1 MPPKLEKEIRDQ
13 KVEKGEQFKI
23 KIPFSGTGPFDFK
36 VKANGRELRE
46 GERIKIS
53 TFDDYITLI
62 VKGVV
67 CEACCLGLGVC
78 IVCVFVWCLCVFV
91 WCVRMGVHA
100 CVCACMCVC
109 LCVYICVL

>member
-53 TFDDYITLI
+53 IFDDYITLI
-62 VKGVV
+62 VKGIV
-67 CEACCLGLGVC
+67 CEACCLGLGVWC
-78 IVCVFVWCLCVFV
+78 VCVCVHV
-91 WCVRMGVHA
+91 CVCCA
-100 CVCACMCVC
+100 CVCACVC
-109 LCVYICVL
+109 LCVYVCVFIDGERELDVC